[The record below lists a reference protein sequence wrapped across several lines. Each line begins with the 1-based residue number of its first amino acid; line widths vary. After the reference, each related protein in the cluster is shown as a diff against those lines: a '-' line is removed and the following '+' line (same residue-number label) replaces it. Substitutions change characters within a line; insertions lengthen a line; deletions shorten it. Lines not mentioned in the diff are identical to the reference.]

1 MIIIIVISIII
12 SIIIIS
18 IISIIDII
26 SIICIITTNDKPNEN
41 QRNRHTNSI
50 ANHAFIIVS
59 SVAKH
64 STIRVQQRA
73 TQERGPE

>member
-1 MIIIIVISIII
+1 MVAGRLIVSIS
-12 SIIIIS
+12 IS
-18 IISIIDII
+18 IISIDII
-26 SIICIITTNDKPNEN
+26 SIICIITTNDQSNKN

>member
-26 SIICIITTNDKPNEN
+26 SIICIITTNDKPNES

-64 STIRVQQRA
+64 CAIRVQA
-73 TQERGPE
+73 

>member
-18 IISIIDII
+18 IISIDII
-26 SIICIITTNDKPNEN
+26 SIICIITTNDQSNEN

-50 ANHAFIIVS
+50 ANHAFIIVP

>member
-18 IISIIDII
+18 IISIDII

>member
-59 SVAKH
+59 SVASIAQFVFK
-64 STIRVQQRA
+64 RRPLKEGV
-73 TQERGPE
+73 